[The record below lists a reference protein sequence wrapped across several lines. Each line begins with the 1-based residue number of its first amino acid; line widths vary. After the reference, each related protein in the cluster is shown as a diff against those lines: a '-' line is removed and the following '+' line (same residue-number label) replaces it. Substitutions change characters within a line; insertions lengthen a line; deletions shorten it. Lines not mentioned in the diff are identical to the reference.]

1 MSKNFNNSKIPILFE
16 VLKERKITQTQ
27 LAKAIDVST
36 GNVTDWKN
44 GKSIP
49 NSEKLTEIADYLG
62 CSVHYLL
69 GKTKRNK
76 VNLYAERYLPLVE
89 KSGKH
94 DIELEKDM
102 GLPRSILYDWR
113 TGKNKSSYL
122 KYAANF
128 SEYFGVSTDYLL
140 GKTDDPTPIKSNIT
154 AVIGGENIY
163 QIPVFESV
171 SAGFG
176 AYASN
181 DIIDFMPIVIKN
193 PHDASDT
200 IAIKVSG
207 DSMYP
212 KIEDGDITVVRR
224 QTSVDKGDI
233 AVVLLDGEEGLVKR
247 VMYDTDWI
255 ELQSINPEYK
265 PKRFE
270 GAEVQRL
277 QIVGKVIQIIK
288 IL

>member
-1 MSKNFNNSKIPILFE
+1 MLKDLNNSRIPVLFE
-16 VLKERKITQTQ
+16 TLKKRKITQRQ
-27 LAKAIDVST
+27 LAEAVGVST
-36 GNVTDWKN
+36 GNVTDWKS
-44 GKSIP
+44 GKGRP
-49 NSEKLTEIADYLG
+49 NPEKLVEIADYLN
-62 CSVHYLL
+62 CSVH
-69 GKTKRNK
+69 
-76 VNLYAERYLPLVE
+76 
-89 KSGKH
+89 
-94 DIELEKDM
+94 
-102 GLPRSILYDWR
+102 
-113 TGKNKSSYL
+113 
-122 KYAANF
+122 
-128 SEYFGVSTDYLL
+128 YLL

-154 AVIGGENIY
+154 TVIGSENIY

-212 KIEDGDITVVRR
+212 KIEDGDIAVVRR

-233 AVVLLDGEEGLVKR
+233 AVLLLDGEEGLVKR
-247 VMYDTDWI
+247 VIYDTDWI

-277 QIVGKVIQIIK
+277 QVVGKVIQIIK